1 MPFDTIG
8 QIRRLPLTKAMD
20 MRSMLS
26 KKKFKKCSA
35 SRIYYYKLK
44 TLLLVEHNTVT
55 NKNRCE
61 AYSTVV
67 IMRHGQSVWN
77 AQDLFTGWEDA
88 DLTQTGKEEAINAGK
103 LLRKQNINFNLAHCS
118 LLKRAIKT
126 LWITLDTL
134 DQVWIPIKKHW
145 RLNARHYGHLTGLNK
160 IKMEQTYGSDT
171 VKKWRKSYDYLPKP
185 IGDNNKNWKGLDD
198 RYKDVSPNL
207 IPQNESLK
215 DTVERVKLY
224 WNTQIQT
231 DIEKGKNI
239 IISAHGNSIR
249 ALLMYLENI
258 NAKDIEEINIPRAIP
273 IIIKFDQDNNLLSKT
288 FLR

>member
-1 MPFDTIG
+1 
-8 QIRRLPLTKAMD
+8 
-20 MRSMLS
+20 MLS

-35 SRIYYYKLK
+35 SIIYYYKLK

-55 NKNRCE
+55 NKNRSE

-88 DLTQTGKEEAINAGK
+88 DLTQTGKEEAINAGQ

-145 RLNARHYGHLTGLNK
+145 RLNERHYGHLTGLNK
-160 IKMEQTYGSDT
+160 IKMEQTYGPDT

-185 IGDNNKNWKGLDD
+185 IGDNNKNWNGLDG
-198 RYKDVSPNL
+198 RYKDISPNL
-207 IPQNESLK
+207 IPQSESLK

-224 WNTQIQT
+224 WNAQIRT
-231 DIEKGKNI
+231 DIDKGKNI

-258 NAKDIEEINIPRAIP
+258 NAEDIEEINIPRAIP
-273 IIIKFDQDNNLLSKT
+273 IIIKFDKNNKILSKA